1 MDFADNTGANTTF
14 NSQFNIEQN
23 DIKIEYHPN
32 SGKPPVIERF
42 DIHTADHDHVPSND
56 SRLRS
61 WLPFCTRMDF
71 EVATLALECSMNDKQ
86 TEKLIMLLNHVQQGF
101 DKCTLKDYKE
111 VQDTWDLAAEKST
124 KACSSL
130 KTSSMFHIAKLL
142 MTLMSISDR
151 YGTGY
156 RNFLDK
162 DIVSKMEWHAQRLFK
177 YDANRGI
184 WTRFRNEPWTA
195 DRWWKLQDTLPANAV
210 PLFIIFYA
218 NKNKLSSF
226 GTAKG
231 YPVVARLANL
241 PTDIRNGVGEGGGRV
256 VGWLPVVS
264 EDSNRSNKTDFV
276 NFKAIVWHESVLKIL
291 ESLIEYS
298 QTGYSMFCGD
308 QIWRLIYPLL
318 LLESSDYEEQCIMA
332 LIRGLHGLCPCPK
345 CFVPNDKLLEPT
357 NAELRTAAHA
367 HEQLQIANTKPSKT
381 EKEKILKKFSMRPN
395 VFMKLANGDPY
406 AGSSFDD
413 LHFQDSGLWG
423 DHIFPLLK
431 AHISALSTAR
441 DTSTLLDDRFKSFP
455 RWRKLHHFPDGV
467 FKITFNDGSK
477 HHDISKDNDKAG
489 YQLLKLTRTYLN
501 VIMYSALENQTD
513 ETIAAGRLAINKMFT
528 AIKVVSMP
536 KYSKTDSNLDEAKSW
551 NFIKLHY
558 HQHLFD
564 DIEEKGNLRSTSTR
578 PNEKLHGPIRKI
590 YLRRTNFKDVA
601 NQIVHIDHQC
611 VVAGLI
617 RSRLNV
623 LDSLRCPE
631 MDDIIPEDAEK
642 PTRNSHFKIG
652 SRLPA
657 VTMGILEESE
667 RLFEHFFRRL
677 SKFMSG
683 LLRASDIE
691 LPGNQDIKYT
701 KHDMVT
707 PYQYLKVSV
716 DYLRCNPFFNK
727 EPHYDFVIFDSIDG
741 PIFAQLRYI
750 FTCTVGDNLY
760 PIALVQSYKAV
771 PTTRRPRSDKYHGL
785 LRLQRDNGTE
795 FISVRSIIRGAVVLK
810 LSEREAFVWD
820 VLDNDMFLRVISSFP
835 GYTSA

>member
-1 MDFADNTGANTTF
+1 MDFTDNTGANTTF
-14 NSQFNIEQN
+14 NSEFNIEQN
-23 DIKIEYHPN
+23 DVKIEYHPN
-32 SGKPPVIERF
+32 SGKPTVIERF
-42 DIHTADHDHVPSND
+42 DIHTADHDHVPSKD
-56 SRLRS
+56 SHLRP
-61 WLPFCTRMDF
+61 WLPFRTRMDF

-124 KACSSL
+124 KFTQDVIHVPYRETINDFDVHFRPL
-130 KTSSMFHIAKLL
+130 WDWLQELL
-142 MTLMSISDR
+142 M
-151 YGTGY
+151 
-156 RNFLDK
+156 DK
-162 DIVSKMEWHAQRLFK
+162 DI
-177 YDANRGI
+177 
-184 WTRFRNEPWTA
+184 PWTA

-218 NKNKLSSF
+218 DKNKLSSF

-345 CFVPNDKLLEPT
+345 CFVPNDKLSEPT
-357 NAELRTAAHA
+357 NAELRMAAHA
-367 HEQLQIANTKPSKT
+367 HEQLQIANAKPSKT
-381 EKEKILKKFSMRPN
+381 EKEKILKKFSMRPQN

-431 AHISALSTAR
+431 AHILALSTAR
-441 DTSTLLDDRFKSFP
+441 DTSTLLDDRFKLFP

-477 HHDISKDNDKAG
+477 HRDISKVFLYIAYDLLREDNDKAG
-489 YQLLKLTRTYLN
+489 YELLKLTRTYVN

-528 AIKVVSMP
+528 AIKV

-564 DIEEKGNLRSTSTR
+564 DIGEKGNLRSTSTR

-601 NQIVHIDHQC
+601 NQIVRIDHQC

-617 RSRLNV
+617 RSQLNV
-623 LDSLRCPE
+623 LDLLRCPE

-642 PTRNSHFKIG
+642 PTRNSHFEIG

-667 RLFEHFFRRL
+667 RLFEHFSRRL

-707 PYQYLKVSV
+707 PYQYLKVNYLSLDTWKVSV

-727 EPHYDFVIFDSIDG
+727 EPRYDFVIFDSIDG

-750 FTCTVGDNLY
+750 FTCTVGDHLY
-760 PIALVQSYKAV
+760 PIVLVQSYKAV
-771 PTTRRPRSDKYHGL
+771 SATRRSRSDKYHGL
-785 LRLQRDNGTE
+785 LRLQRDNSTE
-795 FISVRSIIRGAVVLK
+795 FISVRSIIRGAVVLR
-810 LSEREAFVWD
+810 LSEQEAFVWD